1 MKNIIKVFPNREISK
16 VRPKQN
22 NKNKKKTGTEL
33 KIQM

>member
-22 NKNKKKTGTEL
+22 NKNKKNRY
-33 KIQM
+33 